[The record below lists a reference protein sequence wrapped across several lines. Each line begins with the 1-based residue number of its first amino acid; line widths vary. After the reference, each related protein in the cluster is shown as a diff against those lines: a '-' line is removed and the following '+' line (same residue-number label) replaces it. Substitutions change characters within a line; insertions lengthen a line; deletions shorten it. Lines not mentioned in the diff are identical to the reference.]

1 MVPWRGQ
8 GATWLEAAQDCG
20 GSTDMTTPK
29 EPEIP
34 QWKLDLIEECRKL
47 IQAREET
54 LKQRQEWVDT
64 QPPEI
69 KNVSIGK

>member
-1 MVPWRGQ
+1 MYSK
-8 GATWLEAAQDCG
+8 G
-20 GSTDMTTPK
+20 GTDMTTPQ
-29 EPEIP
+29 EPDIP

-47 IQAREET
+47 IALREET
-54 LKQRQEWVDT
+54 LKQRQEWGAT

>member
-1 MVPWRGQ
+1 
-8 GATWLEAAQDCG
+8 
-20 GSTDMTTPK
+20 MTTPK

-47 IQAREET
+47 IEAREENM
-54 LKQRQEWVDT
+54 KARQEWVDT

-69 KNVSIGK
+69 NNVSIGK

>member
-1 MVPWRGQ
+1 
-8 GATWLEAAQDCG
+8 
-20 GSTDMTTPK
+20 MTNNTLPD

-69 KNVSIGK
+69 KNTSIGK

>member
-1 MVPWRGQ
+1 
-8 GATWLEAAQDCG
+8 
-20 GSTDMTTPK
+20 MTTPQ

-47 IQAREET
+47 IQAREDN

-69 KNVSIGK
+69 LNTSIGR

>member
-1 MVPWRGQ
+1 
-8 GATWLEAAQDCG
+8 
-20 GSTDMTTPK
+20 MTTPK

-47 IQAREET
+47 IAAREET
-54 LKQRQEWVDT
+54 MKQRQEFVDT

-69 KNVSIGK
+69 KDVSIGK

>member
-1 MVPWRGQ
+1 M
-8 GATWLEAAQDCG
+8 
-20 GSTDMTTPK
+20 TDNTPPN

-34 QWKLDLIEECRKL
+34 QWKLDLLEECRKL
-47 IQAREET
+47 IAAREDN

-69 KNVSIGK
+69 KNTSIGR

>member
-1 MVPWRGQ
+1 
-8 GATWLEAAQDCG
+8 
-20 GSTDMTTPK
+20 MTTPQ

-47 IQAREET
+47 IEAREANQ
-54 LKQRQEWVDT
+54 KAREWAET

-69 KNVSIGK
+69 LNTSIGK

>member
-1 MVPWRGQ
+1 
-8 GATWLEAAQDCG
+8 
-20 GSTDMTTPK
+20 MTTPQ

-34 QWKLDLIEECRKL
+34 QWKLDLIEGCRKL

-69 KNVSIGK
+69 NNVSIGK

>member
-1 MVPWRGQ
+1 
-8 GATWLEAAQDCG
+8 
-20 GSTDMTTPK
+20 MTNNTLPD

-47 IQAREET
+47 IQAREENM
-54 LKQRQEWVDT
+54 KARQEWVDT

-69 KNVSIGK
+69 NNVSIGK

>member
-1 MVPWRGQ
+1 
-8 GATWLEAAQDCG
+8 
-20 GSTDMTTPK
+20 MTTPQ

-34 QWKLDLIEECRKL
+34 QWKLDLIEECHKL

-54 LKQRQEWVDT
+54 MKQRQEWVDT

-69 KNVSIGK
+69 NNVSIGK

>member
-1 MVPWRGQ
+1 M
-8 GATWLEAAQDCG
+8 
-20 GSTDMTTPK
+20 STPQ

-34 QWKLDLIEECRKL
+34 QWKLDLLEEARRL

-69 KNVSIGK
+69 NNVSIGR

>member
-1 MVPWRGQ
+1 
-8 GATWLEAAQDCG
+8 
-20 GSTDMTTPK
+20 MT

-34 QWKLDLIEECRKL
+34 QWKLDLIEQATKL
-47 IQAREET
+47 IQAREENMK
-54 LKQRQEWVDT
+54 LRQEWIDT

>member
-1 MVPWRGQ
+1 
-8 GATWLEAAQDCG
+8 
-20 GSTDMTTPK
+20 MTTPK

-47 IQAREET
+47 IEAREDN